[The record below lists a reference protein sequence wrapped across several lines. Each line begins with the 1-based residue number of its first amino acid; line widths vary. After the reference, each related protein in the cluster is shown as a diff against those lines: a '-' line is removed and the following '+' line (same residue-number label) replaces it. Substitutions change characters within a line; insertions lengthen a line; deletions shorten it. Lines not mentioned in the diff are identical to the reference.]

1 MLEFNNVR
9 NVLNDFGR
17 FLVEEYQDNLI
28 LEDAI
33 ASKTLY
39 NSLQYKVENGNNSFE
54 VKLSL
59 EDYWKYIENGRKPGK
74 FPPISAIKRWIEI
87 KPVLP
92 RPITLKNPKESM
104 IFAIRNSI
112 IKKSGGKKR
121 PPIKAIEKWVDKNN
135 IQASQTVLPTTA
147 QLAYLISRKIAL
159 EGIKPKP
166 ILQKSID
173 DVFEVM
179 REFLEEALAKDIQ
192 EEFELILLSMGK

>member
-1 MLEFNNVR
+1 MLEFSNVKS
-9 NVLNDFGR
+9 VLNDFGK
-17 FLVEEYQDNLI
+17 FLVEEYQDALI
-28 LEDAI
+28 LNDAI
-33 ASKTLY
+33 ASNTLY
-39 NSLQYKVENGNNSFE
+39 KSVTYIVENGNNSFE

-92 RPITLKNPKESM
+92 RPMAN
-104 IFAIRNSI
+104 
-112 IKKSGGKKR
+112 G
-121 PPIKAIEKWVDKNN
+121 
-135 IQASQTVLPTTA
+135 QLPTTA
-147 QLAYLISRKIAL
+147 QLAYLIYRKIGL
-159 EGIKPKP
+159 EGIKPRP

>member
-87 KPVLP
+87 KP
-92 RPITLKNPKESM
+92 E
-104 IFAIRNSI
+104 
-112 IKKSGGKKR
+112 
-121 PPIKAIEKWVDKNN
+121 
-135 IQASQTVLPTTA
+135 LPTTA
-147 QLAYLISRKIAL
+147 QLAYLISRKIGL
-159 EGIKPKP
+159 EGIKPRP

>member
-1 MLEFNNVR
+1 MLEFKNVKS
-9 NVLNDFGR
+9 VLNDFGK

-74 FPPISAIKRWIEI
+74 WPPISAIKRWIEI

-92 RPITLKNPKESM
+92 RPMAN
-104 IFAIRNSI
+104 
-112 IKKSGGKKR
+112 GK
-121 PPIKAIEKWVDKNN
+121 
-135 IQASQTVLPTTA
+135 LPTNE
-147 QLAYLISRKIAL
+147 RKIGL
-159 EGIKPKP
+159 EGIKPRP

>member
-92 RPITLKNPKESM
+92 RPMAN
-104 IFAIRNSI
+104 
-112 IKKSGGKKR
+112 G
-121 PPIKAIEKWVDKNN
+121 
-135 IQASQTVLPTTA
+135 QLPTTA
-147 QLAYLISRKIAL
+147 QLAYLIYRKIGL
-159 EGIKPKP
+159 EGIKPRP